1 MTDAERIEALGGPAK
16 VAEMLNY
23 EKHRGVQRVTNWVTR
38 GIPSRVKV
46 EHPNLFMKPIKNKEK
61 KAA

>member
-16 VAEMLNY
+16 VAEMLKY
-23 EKHRGVQRVTNWVTR
+23 EKHGGVQRVTNWVTR